1 MKFSI
6 IRHAYAPELT
16 EILVNKVN
24 ITPRLRANDFNWSAS
39 INYGVNLA
47 NMNYKELVAR
57 LRAKFFRKP
66 KFTKVLLIEVTY
78 PAEFS
83 YLNQTYR
90 VCFKNYSEIKSFLAR
105 LARKHNINGDM
116 TYNSIETT
124 DKSIKQVVKPMPRAN
139 IKVRTESKFN

>member
-6 IRHAYAPELT
+6 IRHSYAPELT

-24 ITPRLRANDFNWSAS
+24 ITSRLRANDFNWSAS

-47 NMNYKELVAR
+47 NMSYQGLVAR

-66 KFTKVLLIEVTY
+66 KFTKVLTIEVTY

-83 YLNQTYR
+83 WLNKSYKVR
-90 VCFKNYSEIKSFLAR
+90 INSYVDIKSILNR

-116 TYNSIETT
+116 VYKSVETASN
-124 DKSIKQVVKPMPRAN
+124 SIKQVVKPMPRATA
-139 IKVRTESKFN
+139 KVRVESKFV